1 MARSATS
8 ASKRSGTV
16 TGVPFAIASDGVRIH
31 YRVFGRADGEPL
43 LMLHG
48 LGTDNSGWLLQRRA
62 FGAHYRCIAVDNR
75 GTGRSDKPRGPYRL
89 EQMADDAAAVLAH
102 AGVSSAHVMG
112 ASMGGVLAQILTVTR
127 PELVRSLVLAC
138 TACRMEPWRRELFE
152 SWIETAQS
160 RGMRAFSTHNLNWL
174 IGPRSMRRM
183 WPLAPVVAPFAIRA
197 PVHGFVG
204 QCRALLAVDEG
215 WSAMLA
221 AVAVPTLVIVGSQDI
236 LTPVAD
242 SELVASHITGARLA
256 VVRGGAHGFMV
267 ECSSTFNE
275 TVLSFLDDAA
285 TRRASRRRTFRVV
298 GGTGSLT

>member
-1 MARSATS
+1 M
-8 ASKRSGTV
+8 
-16 TGVPFAIASDGVRIH
+16 PCAIASDGARIH
-31 YRVFGRADGEPL
+31 YRVFGNPDGEPL

-48 LGTDNSGWLLQRRA
+48 LGTDNSGWLLQRRS
-62 FGAHYRCIAVDNR
+62 FGSHYACLAVDNR
-75 GTGRSDKPRGPYRL
+75 GTGRSDKPRGAYSL

-102 AGVSSAHVMG
+102 AGVTSAHVMG
-112 ASMGGVLAQILTVTR
+112 ASMGGVLAQILAVTR

-138 TACRMEPWRRELFE
+138 TACRMQPWRRELFE
-152 SWIETAQS
+152 NWIEQAQG
-160 RGMRAFSTHNLNWL
+160 RGMRAFATHNLNWL
-174 IGPRSMRRM
+174 IGPRSMRRL
-183 WPLAPVVAPFAIRA
+183 WPLAQVVAPFALRA

-215 WSAMLA
+215 WSEKLA

-242 SELVASHITGARLA
+242 SELLASHISGARLA

-267 ECSSTFNE
+267 ENSAIFNE

-285 TRRASRRRTFRVV
+285 TRRASRRRNLRVV
-298 GGTGSLT
+298 GGTDASQPAR